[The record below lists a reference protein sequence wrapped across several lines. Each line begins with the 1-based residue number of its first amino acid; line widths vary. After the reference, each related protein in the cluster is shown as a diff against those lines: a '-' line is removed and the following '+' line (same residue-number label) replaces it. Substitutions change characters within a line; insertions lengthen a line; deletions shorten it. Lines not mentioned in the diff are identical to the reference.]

1 MIIANLLH
9 WFERV
14 GTARAVA
21 ELRRMGY
28 HKEAKALLEK

>member
-1 MIIANLLH
+1 MIIANLLY

-21 ELRRMGY
+21 ELHRMGY
-28 HKEAKALLEK
+28 HAQAKALLQK